1 MPSVC
6 NSVLSWTSGSLGLP
20 KLYWDN
26 MPLMLDNQAW
36 QKVDKILEIVEFT
49 FVDPLAPAEQ
59 EAFQDRVYDL
69 IK

>member
-1 MPSVC
+1 
-6 NSVLSWTSGSLGLP
+6 
-20 KLYWDN
+20 